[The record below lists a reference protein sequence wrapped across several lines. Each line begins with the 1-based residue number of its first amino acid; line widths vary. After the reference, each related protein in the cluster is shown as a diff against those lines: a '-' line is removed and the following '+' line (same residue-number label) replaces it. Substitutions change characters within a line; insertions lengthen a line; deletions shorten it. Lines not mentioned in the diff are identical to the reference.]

1 MGDRAPGPVVVGVG
15 ASRGVPVAE
24 VVGLVEDVLR
34 EAGLASGAVAALATV
49 DTKAGEPGLVRAAA
63 LLGVPLVTYPARELA
78 AVEVPHPSEL
88 PLAALGTP
96 SVAEAAA
103 LMGGGELLVPKRK
116 SAPADG
122 RPARV
127 TCAVASAGAGRDVS
141 SPAGAGAPGNPG
153 CAGPADGRHD
163 DHRVRADPAQLTA
176 PSPPPSAPPPPPPP
190 PPASASA
197 SASEETS

>member
-1 MGDRAPGPVVVGVG
+1 MGDHAPGPVVVGVG

-34 EAGLASGAVAALATV
+34 EAGLPSGAVAVLATV
-49 DTKAGEPGLVRAAA
+49 DGKAGEPGLVRAAA
-63 LLGVPLVTYPARELA
+63 RLGVPLVTYSARELA
-78 AVEVPHPSEL
+78 AVEVPHPSDR

-103 LMGGGELLVPKRK
+103 LVGGGELLVPKRK

-127 TCAVASAGAGRDVS
+127 TCAVASAG
-141 SPAGAGAPGNPG
+141 PGAPGTPA
-153 CAGPADGRHD
+153 CAEAPAGRHD
-163 DHRVRADPAQLTA
+163 DHQARGTSA
-176 PSPPPSAPPPPPPP
+176 PVATPPPSAS
-190 PPASASA
+190 ASASA

>member
-1 MGDRAPGPVVVGVG
+1 MGDHAPGPVVVGVG

-24 VVGLVEDVLR
+24 VVGLIEDVLR
-34 EAGLASGAVAALATV
+34 EAGLPSGAVAALATV
-49 DTKAGEPGLVRAAA
+49 DRKAGEPGLVRAAA
-63 LLGVPLVTYPARELA
+63 RLGVPLVTYSARELA
-78 AVEVPHPSEL
+78 AVEVPHPSDL

-103 LMGGGELLVPKRK
+103 LVGGGELLVPKRK

-127 TCAVASAGAGRDVS
+127 TCAVASAGAG
-141 SPAGAGAPGNPG
+141 APGTPG
-153 CAGPADGRHD
+153 CTGPAAGRHD
-163 DHRVRADPAQLTA
+163 DHHARGTSA
-176 PSPPPSAPPPPPPP
+176 PVAAPPPPSSAPPSP
-190 PPASASA
+190 SPSASASA